1 MIYLQNG
8 GKLGRP
14 SNSIEDNKTFL
25 NKPKN
30 KKILEYLNKG
40 WSMREIAKQLDA
52 STKTI
57 LKVKKVSTQ

>member
-1 MIYLQNG
+1 MVYLQNG

-14 SNSIEDNKTFL
+14 INSIEDNKTFL

-40 WSMREIAKQLDA
+40 WSMREIAKQLDT

-57 LKVKKVSTQ
+57 LKVKKSIG